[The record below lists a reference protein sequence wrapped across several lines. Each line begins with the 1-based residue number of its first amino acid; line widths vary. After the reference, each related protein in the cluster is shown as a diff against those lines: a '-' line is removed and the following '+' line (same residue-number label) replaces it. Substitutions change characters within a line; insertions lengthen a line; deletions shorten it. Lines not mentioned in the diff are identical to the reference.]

1 MTLTP
6 EYIDPQGNRIPDYAE
21 NDYREMA
28 KILVGLGYLAD
39 ISEAKDEQL
48 WQTAIKKFQTDHHCL
63 PDGNYGPETQVAL
76 AKVMR
81 EIQKNL
87 NILINAQI
95 PDNQPFY
102 GPKTRSNVS
111 LFQEKYHLGG
121 TLGIADE
128 KVRTELVRQVN
139 ALTDQKP
146 VDELNDVD
154 LTRLAIYLG
163 GEQWKQA
170 DEETVRVLLKQ
181 VGKTVNDSFDRG
193 DIEKIPCSYFTKID
207 ALWQTHSQGKFGL
220 TVQRHLW
227 EKIAATTTGQSN
239 EEIAT
244 KLGEEIGHY
253 REGNWIIYSE
263 TIFDLNTAPVGHLP
277 VLWWRRGWVLV
288 GIGDAIATMVQ
299 KLSDCDQ

>member
-1 MTLTP
+1 MTSTP
-6 EYIDPQGNRIPDYAE
+6 EYIDPQGNRIPDYSE
-21 NDYREMA
+21 NNYREMA

-39 ISEAKDEQL
+39 MNAANNDQQ
-48 WQTAIKKFQTDHHCL
+48 WQAAIKKFQSDHHSL

-111 LFQEKYHLGG
+111 LFQEKYNLGG
-121 TLGIADE
+121 TLGVADE
-128 KVRTELVRQVN
+128 KVRAELTRQVN

-146 VDELNDVD
+146 VDELTDVD

-193 DIEKIPCSYFTKID
+193 DIDKIACHYLTKID
-207 ALWQTHSQGKFGL
+207 ALWQTHSQGKFGFS
-220 TVQRHLW
+220 VQRHLW
-227 EKIAATTTGQSN
+227 EKIAATTTGTN

-244 KLGEEIGHY
+244 KMGEEIGHY
-253 REGNWIIYSE
+253 QDENWIIYSE

-277 VLWWRRGWVLV
+277 VLWWRRGWVL
-288 GIGDAIATMVQ
+288 IGMGDTMAAMVQ
-299 KLSDCDQ
+299 KLSSCD

>member
-1 MTLTP
+1 MTSTP

-21 NDYREMA
+21 NDYQEMA
-28 KILVGLGYLAD
+28 KILIGLGYLVD
-39 ISEAKDEQL
+39 MSEANDQQK
-48 WQTAIKKFQTDHHCL
+48 WQATITKFQTDHHCL
-63 PDGNYGPETQVAL
+63 ADGNYGPETQVAL

-102 GPKTRSNVS
+102 GPKTRNSVS
-111 LFQEKYHLGG
+111 LFQEKYQLGG
-121 TLGIADE
+121 TLGVADE
-128 KVRTELVRQVN
+128 KVRAELARQVN

-193 DIEKIPCSYFTKID
+193 DIEKLPCSYLKKID
-207 ALWQTHSQGKFGL
+207 DLWQTHSQGKFGFS
-220 TVQRHLW
+220 VQRRLW
-227 EKIAATTTGQSN
+227 EKIPPTAGQTN

-244 KLGEEIGHY
+244 KLGEEIGHQQ
-253 REGNWIIYSE
+253 EGNWIIYSE

-277 VLWWRRGWVLV
+277 VLWWRRGWVLI
-288 GIGDAIATMVQ
+288 GIGDAMATMIQ